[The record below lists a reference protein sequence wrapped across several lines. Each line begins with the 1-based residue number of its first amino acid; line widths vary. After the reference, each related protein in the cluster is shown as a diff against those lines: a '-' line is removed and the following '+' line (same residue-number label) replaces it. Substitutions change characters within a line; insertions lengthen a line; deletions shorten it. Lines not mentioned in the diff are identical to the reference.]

1 MALDKDGLH
10 AAMRE
15 RVREAL
21 LPWCPSCKSHH
32 VAGNLWRSAARNAGT
47 RLEADRR
54 YLLVEQGPVPPA
66 AEAVRRFLG
75 FYGPGTPADFAP
87 WAGMT
92 GRHAKRVWA
101 EVADELVEVRAAGAK
116 AWLLAEDEAA
126 LSSPPAAEG
135 IRLLPPGDPYL
146 QKPNRTLL
154 APDDALRRDLFR
166 AVGSPG
172 VVLREGRLAGSWK
185 AKLTRGRL
193 EVRVRRLGRL
203 ARAGVA
209 DEAARVAALR
219 GAADVSLTLD

>member
-1 MALDKDGLH
+1 
-10 AAMRE
+10 MRE
-15 RVREAL
+15 RVREPL
-21 LPWCPSCKSHH
+21 LPWCPTCKSHH
-32 VAGNLWRSAARNAGT
+32 VAGNLWRYAARKAGT
-47 RLEADRR
+47 RLDADRR
-54 YLLVEQGPVPPA
+54 YLLVEHGPVPPEG
-66 AEAVRRFLG
+66 EAVRRFLR
-75 FYGPGTPADFAP
+75 FYGPGTPADFAA

-126 LSSPPAAEG
+126 LASPPAAEG
-135 IRLLPPGDPYL
+135 MRLLPPGDPYL

-185 AKLTRGRL
+185 AKLTRGTARGAGPQA
-193 EVRVRRLGRL
+193 RPPRTRRRGGRGGPRGGPARGRRRLSR
-203 ARAGVA
+203 RST
-209 DEAARVAALR
+209 D
-219 GAADVSLTLD
+219 